1 MRTVVVKNLIL
12 FKLQYEKRKYKAR
25 KKQKWTSRLRKTES
39 QSLTDSKMPETKHY
53 RQRIF
58 YEDRIRNGLIDF

>member
-39 QSLTDSKMPETKHY
+39 QSLTDSKMPATK
-53 RQRIF
+53 QTEDF